1 MRKLT
6 KEEIEILQ
14 RHVKW
19 LKSEE
24 GGEKASLRGAD
35 LREASLH
42 GASLHGASLHG
53 ADLYRANLSR
63 ANLREASLHGAS
75 LCEANLHG
83 ADLYRAN
90 LSRANLCGASLR
102 ETDLCEAD
110 LREAD
115 LRKANLHGADLYG
128 ANLYGTYGN
137 VLSFGPI
144 GSRRGITYVTKCGET
159 IYVRCGCFYG
169 TLEKFASHVSVIHGG
184 SRHEAA
190 YKAAIDFIK
199 TIDTLYWTDV
209 QKDQA

>member
-24 GGEKASLRGAD
+24 GGEKADLCEADLCEADLYEADLCGADLRGAD
-35 LREASLH
+35 LREA
-42 GASLHGASLHG
+42 
-53 ADLYRANLSR
+53 D
-63 ANLREASLHGAS
+63 LREADLSGA
-75 LCEANLHG
+75 
-83 ADLYRAN
+83 
-90 LSRANLCGASLR
+90 
-102 ETDLCEAD
+102 DLCEAD
-110 LREAD
+110 LRGAD
-115 LRKANLHGADLYG
+115 LRGADLR
-128 ANLYGTYGN
+128 GTYGN

-169 TLEKFASHVSVIHGG
+169 TLEKFASQVSVTHGG